1 LPSSSKEGSFKAATY
16 GKWIPMAETNTRRPE
31 LAKKL
36 TIALLAG
43 LVVIAALLP
52 WHGVDSD
59 PPVCWSMF
67 DYVVPCGSG
76 LALAAG
82 AATAG
87 VVGCVIWL
95 VDRRS

>member
-1 LPSSSKEGSFKAATY
+1 MTQTEARIPRITKA
-16 GKWIPMAETNTRRPE
+16 K
-31 LAKKL
+31 LAA
-36 TIALLAG
+36 ALLAG

-76 LALAAG
+76 LAFAAG

-87 VVGCVIWL
+87 LVALALWL
-95 VDRRS
+95 VGRRS